1 MPIRHQINDASPHFW
16 SWFAGFM
23 DGDGAIIWDGRAGR
37 KQAKIKITQKD
48 ISPLRYIVEQIGVGS
63 ICRDERG
70 YHHLALGSYASRECL
85 KRMNGLMVSTVKRE
99 RCEEALK
106 WRSVRSYSH
115 FGPSEENPSYAEAMA
130 LYASG
135 LGPYQVG
142 QRVGVAGPTVTR
154 WAKKAGIHRG

>member
-1 MPIRHQINDASPHFW
+1 MPIRNELKSPPPHFW
-16 SWFAGFM
+16 YWFAGFM
-23 DGDGAIIWDGRAGR
+23 DGDGAIVFDRG
-37 KQAKIKITQKD
+37 QAKISILQKD
-48 ISPLRYIVEQIGVGS
+48 RTPLDYILESIGSGS
-63 ICRDERG
+63 ICIDSRG
-70 YHHLALGSYASRECL
+70 YHHLRLGTYASRECL

-106 WRSVRSYSH
+106 WRSVRTYSH
-115 FGPSEENPSYAEAMA
+115 FGESETNPAYAETLK